1 MNIPDNLC
9 ILPWIHIETSPVGTT
24 RPCCMAI
31 GEITKPDGTKY
42 DLNKD
47 SIEEIYHSDY
57 MRGLRQE
64 FLDGK
69 KPATCQRCWDEEA
82 AGRDS
87 KRINSFKRMKNIV
100 PLVRYEDL
108 EPDNL
113 MYVDLKLG
121 NICNLKCRTCG
132 AWSSSKWAQ
141 EDLMQVPYK
150 ERKTHIAKQFMLWGE
165 WPRTSTVF
173 WDGLKKML
181 PTIRY
186 FDFTGG
192 EPFMIKEHFDLLR
205 YSVEQGH
212 SKKQEIHYNTNA
224 TQYPEEAEEIWRH
237 FKNVEI
243 AFSIDNVGRRFE
255 IERSGAG
262 WAEANENICRFRE
275 MKQRLGN
282 ITMQV
287 CLTVNAQNVY
297 YLEELCEW
305 IKEQNFDFD
314 YFNMLHDPRWLNI
327 GEMTAEAKD
336 IVISKL
342 KSGSFI
348 DSHRVEIDKI
358 INFIENGPTSDG
370 KKFVREMKKI
380 DSVRNESFLETHPE
394 IARAMGYGST

>member
-1 MNIPDNLC
+1 MC
-9 ILPWIHIETSPVGTT
+9 MLPWMHVETNPVGHA

-31 GEITKPDGTKY
+31 GEITRPDGSKY
-42 DLNKD
+42 NLNED
-47 SIEEIYHSDY
+47 SLNDIYHSEC
-57 MRGLRQE
+57 MRKLRQE
-64 FLDGK
+64 FLNGGK
-69 KPATCQRCWDEEA
+69 PETCRRCWDEEA

-87 KRINSFKRMKNIV
+87 KRINSFKRMKNLV
-100 PLVRYEDL
+100 PLIDYNNLDPDL
-108 EPDNL
+108 M

-141 EDLMQVPYK
+141 EDLMQVPFA
-150 ERKTHIAKQFMLWGE
+150 ERKDHISKKFMKLGE

-181 PTIRY
+181 PTIRF

-224 TQYPEEAEEIWRH
+224 TQWPDEAEELWRE

-255 IERSGAG
+255 IERSGAS
-262 WAEANENICRFRE
+262 WQEANENIAKFRD
-275 MKQRLGN
+275 MRDRLGN
-282 ITMQV
+282 ITLQV

-305 IKEQNFDFD
+305 IREQNFDFD

-327 GEMTAEAKD
+327 GEMTQEAKD
-336 IVISKL
+336 LVVDKL
-342 KSGSFI
+342 TNGNFI
-348 DSHRVEIDKI
+348 PAHRVEIDKI
-358 INFIENGPTSDG
+358 IAFIKNGPTSDG
-370 KKFVREMKKI
+370 KKFVREMKKM
-380 DSVRNESFLETHPE
+380 DAVRGEDFAVTHPE
-394 IARAMGYGST
+394 IAKAMGYEKT